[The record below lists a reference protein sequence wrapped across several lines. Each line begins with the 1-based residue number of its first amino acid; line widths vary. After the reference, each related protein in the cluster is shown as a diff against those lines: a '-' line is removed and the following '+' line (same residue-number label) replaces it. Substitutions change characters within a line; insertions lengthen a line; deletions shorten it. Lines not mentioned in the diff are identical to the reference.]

1 MAEFFLDPSE
11 YQSQIDSYRTATE
24 TVAALQYAAE
34 KGGLKLQSVDK
45 YMECVTAMNDLIKAF
60 GEFANKDAD
69 TMQQIKAK
77 WMNTDGEL
85 ATKTLV
91 EILGS
96 FITGK

>member
-1 MAEFFLDPSE
+1 
-11 YQSQIDSYRTATE
+11 
-24 TVAALQYAAE
+24 
-34 KGGLKLQSVDK
+34 
-45 YMECVTAMNDLIKAF
+45 MNDLIKTF

-85 ATKTLV
+85 ATNTLV